1 MTTTPSTDASP
12 PPAKEPPADLPEL
25 SRRCTERML
34 RIIDVDTTRTLAK
47 LTAVSE
53 RGDGRARAIGVDIGF
68 KLDGE
73 AVDKL
78 DRMADVVLKLE
89 QALAHRRKSDEE
101 IERLVVDRMRKAIA
115 EAGEQSE

>member
-1 MTTTPSTDASP
+1 MTTTPSTDASQ
-12 PPAKEPPADLPEL
+12 PAKEAPADLPEL

-47 LTAVSE
+47 LQAVSE

-73 AVDKL
+73 AVEKL

-115 EAGEQSE
+115 EAEQEAT